1 MSDPVQDAYEHVTVE
16 LPNGR
21 TLQAKTL
28 PYQKGIVY
36 LRKLVGF
43 ADGKTPSEDMLKVL
57 EEFPPLVGIDVKELE
72 GLTLGEMY
80 DLVMRFL
87 FLRRTTK
94 GNGKNHDP
102 VPPTG

>member
-1 MSDPVQDAYEHVTVE
+1 MSDSVQDAYEHVTVE
-16 LPNGR
+16 LPDGR

-36 LRKLVGF
+36 LRRLVGF
-43 ADGKTPSEDMLKVL
+43 ADGKVPSEEMLAVL
-57 EEFPPLVGIDVKELE
+57 EEFPPLVGIDTKELE

-87 FLRRTTK
+87 FLRRTVK
-94 GNGKNHDP
+94 PNGTSPSNG
-102 VPPTG
+102 PTTG